1 MQFGHNDRERSFT
14 VSHPYYEET
23 AFIYSKGAILERVV
37 DNLGVSLYK
46 CMLYSYQVI
55 SLPLPNVRYDEV
67 SLNK

>member
-1 MQFGHNDRERSFT
+1 MIEKDLLLFPIHIMKKQ
-14 VSHPYYEET
+14 
-23 AFIYSKGAILERVV
+23 AFIYSKGAISERVV